1 MVGVGVNKNFGN
13 RQGQHDVC
21 KLYLGIYA
29 SETWGNLAPLGASS
43 LLLHH
48 NSTSHPPVTILSYDH
63 THYGVMSNSDEEY
76 TIPLQDQRA
85 FGAGLK
91 RKRVQFVRS
100 SETTP
105 ATSSSAISYGHKVSK
120 TYLGLVLPQSSG
132 GVEEQ
137 SSKADASLAE
147 TKPQICETCS
157 LPIPPLPSST
167 PHAALLAHQL
177 SLPHSHP
184 PSSLSPRRTGVR
196 MLRDQGWDPNART
209 GLGAHGEGIRY
220 PIKAKEKN
228 DKLGIGATMPKPKR
242 DVLELSRGVGQ
253 AKSRQEKENEEGK
266 KKKGWVKKKAE
277 EEKQRS
283 NRLQQL
289 FYESEE
295 VSKYLR

>member
-1 MVGVGVNKNFGN
+1 M
-13 RQGQHDVC
+13 
-21 KLYLGIYA
+21 L
-29 SETWGNLAPLGASS
+29 P
-43 LLLHH
+43 HH
-48 NSTSHPPVTILSYDH
+48 ISTSLPPVIILSYDH
-63 THYGVMSNSDEEY
+63 KHYGVMSNSDEEEY

-100 SETTP
+100 SETTTSTSKS
-105 ATSSSAISYGHKVSK
+105 ATSYGHSVSK
-120 TYLGLVLPQSSG
+120 TYLGLVLPQSQTPDDL
-132 GVEEQ
+132 EKQ
-137 SSKADASLAE
+137 KSKTDATE
-147 TKPQICETCS
+147 TEPQICETCS

-184 PSSLSPRRTGVR
+184 PSSLSRHRTGVR
-196 MLRDQGWDPNART
+196 MLRDQGWDPDART

-242 DVLELSRGVGQ
+242 DVLELSRGVDQ
-253 AKSRQEKENEEGK
+253 AKTMKERDNEKGK
-266 KKKGWVKKKAE
+266 KKKGWVKKTAE
-277 EEKQRS
+277 EEKRRS
-283 NRLQQL
+283 DRLQQL

>member
-1 MVGVGVNKNFGN
+1 M
-13 RQGQHDVC
+13 
-21 KLYLGIYA
+21 
-29 SETWGNLAPLGASS
+29 TSS
-43 LLLHH
+43 
-48 NSTSHPPVTILSYDH
+48 D
-63 THYGVMSNSDEEY
+63 DEC

-100 SETTP
+100 SETIT
-105 ATSSSAISYGHKVSK
+105 ATNSSATSYGHKVSK
-120 TYLGLVLPQSSG
+120 TYLGLVLPQTYD

-137 SSKADASLAE
+137 CLKTDASLAE
-147 TKPQICETCS
+147 AEPQICETCS

-184 PSSLSPRRTGVR
+184 PSSLSRHRTGVR
-196 MLRDQGWDPNART
+196 MLLDQGWDPDART

-228 DKLGIGATMPKPKR
+228 DKLGIGATLPKPKR
-242 DVLELSRGVGQ
+242 DVLEVSRGVGQ
-253 AKSRQEKENEEGK
+253 SKSRQEHENK
-266 KKKGWVKKKAE
+266 NKKGWVKKAAE
-277 EEKQRS
+277 EEKRRS
-283 NRLQQL
+283 DRLQQL

>member
-1 MVGVGVNKNFGN
+1 
-13 RQGQHDVC
+13 
-21 KLYLGIYA
+21 
-29 SETWGNLAPLGASS
+29 
-43 LLLHH
+43 
-48 NSTSHPPVTILSYDH
+48 
-63 THYGVMSNSDEEY
+63 MSNSDDEY

-100 SETTP
+100 SETT
-105 ATSSSAISYGHKVSK
+105 TDISSSATSYGHKVSK
-120 TYLGLVLPQSSG
+120 TYLGLVLPQSPD

-137 SSKADASLAE
+137 NSKTDANLTE

-184 PSSLSPRRTGVR
+184 PSSLPPNRTGVR
-196 MLRDQGWDPNART
+196 MLREQGWDPDART
-209 GLGAHGEGIRY
+209 GLGVHGEGIRY

-228 DKLGIGATMPKPKR
+228 DKLGIGATMPTPRR
-242 DVLELSRGVGQ
+242 DVLKLSQGVGA
-253 AKSRQEKENEEGK
+253 AKTSQEKENEKGK
-266 KKKGWVKKKAE
+266 KKKGWVKKTAE
-277 EEKQRS
+277 EEKRRS
-283 NRLQQL
+283 DRLQQL
-289 FYESEE
+289 LYESEE

>member
-1 MVGVGVNKNFGN
+1 
-13 RQGQHDVC
+13 
-21 KLYLGIYA
+21 
-29 SETWGNLAPLGASS
+29 
-43 LLLHH
+43 
-48 NSTSHPPVTILSYDH
+48 
-63 THYGVMSNSDEEY
+63 MSNSDDEY

-100 SETTP
+100 SETTTS
-105 ATSSSAISYGHKVSK
+105 TSSSATSYGHTVSK
-120 TYLGLVLPQSSG
+120 TYLSLVLPQSSEASE

-137 SSKADASLAE
+137 TSRTDASLTE
-147 TKPQICETCS
+147 TEPHICETCS

-184 PSSLSPRRTGVR
+184 PSSLSRHRTGVR
-196 MLRDQGWDPNART
+196 MLRDQGWDPDART
-209 GLGAHGEGIRY
+209 GLGVNGEGIRY

-242 DVLELSRGVGQ
+242 DVLEVSRGVGQ
-253 AKSRQEKENEEGK
+253 AKDRQEKENEKGK
-266 KKKGWVKKKAE
+266 KKKGWVKKTSE
-277 EEKQRS
+277 EERRRS

>member
-1 MVGVGVNKNFGN
+1 M
-13 RQGQHDVC
+13 
-21 KLYLGIYA
+21 L
-29 SETWGNLAPLGASS
+29 P
-43 LLLHH
+43 HH
-48 NSTSHPPVTILSYDH
+48 ISTSPPPVIVLSYDH
-63 THYGVMSNSDEEY
+63 IYYGVMSNSDEEEY

-100 SETTP
+100 SETTT
-105 ATSSSAISYGHKVSK
+105 ATSKSATSYGHSVSK
-120 TYLGLVLPQSSG
+120 TYLGLVLPQS
-132 GVEEQ
+132 Q
-137 SSKADASLAE
+137 SSDGLEKQKSKTDTSLTE
-147 TKPQICETCS
+147 TEPQICETCS
-157 LPIPPLPSST
+157 LPIPPIPSST

-184 PSSLSPRRTGVR
+184 PSSLSRHRTGVR
-196 MLRDQGWDPNART
+196 MLRDQGWDPDART

-242 DVLELSRGVGQ
+242 DVLELSRGVDQ
-253 AKSRQEKENEEGK
+253 AKTGKERDNEKGK
-266 KKKGWVKKKAE
+266 KKKGWVKKTEE
-277 EEKQRS
+277 EEKRRS
-283 NRLQQL
+283 DRLQQL

>member
-1 MVGVGVNKNFGN
+1 
-13 RQGQHDVC
+13 
-21 KLYLGIYA
+21 
-29 SETWGNLAPLGASS
+29 
-43 LLLHH
+43 
-48 NSTSHPPVTILSYDH
+48 
-63 THYGVMSNSDEEY
+63 MSNSDDEY

-100 SETTP
+100 SETT
-105 ATSSSAISYGHKVSK
+105 TDTISSATSYGHKVSK
-120 TYLGLVLPQSSG
+120 TYLGLVLPQSSD
-132 GVEEQ
+132 GVEEET
-137 SSKADASLAE
+137 SKTETSLTE
-147 TKPQICETCS
+147 TEPQICETCS
-157 LPIPPLPSST
+157 LPIPPLPSSSS

-184 PSSLSPRRTGVR
+184 PSSLPPNRTGVR
-196 MLRDQGWDPNART
+196 MLRDQGWDADART
-209 GLGAHGEGIRY
+209 GLGAHGDGIRY

-253 AKSRQEKENEEGK
+253 AKTRQEKENEKGK
-266 KKKGWVKKKAE
+266 KKKGWVKKTAE
-277 EEKQRS
+277 DEKRRS
-283 NRLQQL
+283 DRLQQL